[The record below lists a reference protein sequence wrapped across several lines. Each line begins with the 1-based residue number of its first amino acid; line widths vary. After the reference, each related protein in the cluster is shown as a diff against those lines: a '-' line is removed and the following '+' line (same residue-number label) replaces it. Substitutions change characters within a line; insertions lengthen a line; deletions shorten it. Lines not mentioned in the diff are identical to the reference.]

1 MSLRFLLEAAALA
14 VIAVVFSM
22 HGQGGGVLYASLL
35 LWLGAPFHDAA
46 ALSQFL
52 IVVTSLSASWVFRSA
67 NKVDWA
73 VALTLETA
81 ALSGGFIG
89 GAASQLFNERALEAA
104 LAVSVF
110 IAGCMMFKD
119 LEASDPPPA
128 SKWRWYR
135 NLDGRPYS
143 VNIALGMPAALLIGI
158 LSGLSGTAGGFLK
171 VPMFILLF
179 RMPSDIALGS
189 TQFMTIFT
197 ALGGFAGHLSHRTFV
212 WGRALALGA
221 FVFVGAQIGPRLSF
235 RMGTEGIRKRFGWFL
250 IAVSLVICVRMALT
264 A

>member
-1 MSLRFLLEAAALA
+1 VSVQFLLQAAALA

-35 LWLGAPFHDAA
+35 VGLGAPFHDAA

-67 NKVDWA
+67 NKVDWT

-89 GAASQLFNERALEAA
+89 GAASQLFDDRALEAA

-110 IAGCMMFKD
+110 LAGCLMFKD
-119 LEASDPPPA
+119 FEARDPPPA
-128 SKWRWYR
+128 SRWRWYR

-143 VNIALGMPAALLIGI
+143 VNLALGMPAALLIGI
-158 LSGLSGTAGGFLK
+158 LSGLTGTAGGFLK
-171 VPMFILLF
+171 VPMFVLLF
-179 RMPSDIALGS
+179 RMPADIALGS
-189 TQFMTIFT
+189 TQFMTSLT
-197 ALGGFAGHLSHRTFV
+197 ALGGLAGHLSHRSFD
-212 WGRALALGA
+212 WSRAFLLGV
-221 FVFVGAQIGPRLSF
+221 FVFAGAQLGPRLSF
-235 RMGTEGIRKRFGWFL
+235 RMSAEGIRKRFGWFL
-250 IAVSLVICVRMALT
+250 IAVSLVICARLAMMA
-264 A
+264 